1 MDSFHLNCGFGERRT
16 FHLSDSASLE
26 RILRKTCKGK
36 EEVQEDKEGKPWCLL
51 FALEHLKVEVVESV
65 GPSDMMEPSCVVRA

>member
-1 MDSFHLNCGFGERRT
+1 MVSGKDGHFTYPIRLFA
-16 FHLSDSASLE
+16 DSLE